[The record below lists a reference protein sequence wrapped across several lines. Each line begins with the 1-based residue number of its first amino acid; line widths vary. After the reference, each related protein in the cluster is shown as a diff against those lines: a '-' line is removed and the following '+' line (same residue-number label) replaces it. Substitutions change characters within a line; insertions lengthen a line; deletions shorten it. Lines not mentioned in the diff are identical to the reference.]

1 MQANQYALVDVF
13 MLAKMI
19 ELNMLEE
26 KAMMVGFN
34 TWMIQLSQP
43 QTQQQCGQL
52 NKVVPQKIKGS
63 FKGNQAR
70 MALFLGQ

>member
-1 MQANQYALVDVF
+1 MQVNQYALVDVF

-19 ELNMLEE
+19 ELNMVEE

-43 QTQQQCGQL
+43 QTQQPYGQL
-52 NKVVPQKIKGS
+52 NKVVPQKSKGFS
-63 FKGNQAR
+63 RGNQMP
-70 MALFLGQ
+70 MALFLVQ

>member
-19 ELNMLEE
+19 ELNVVEE
-26 KAMMVGFN
+26 KVMTIGFN

-43 QTQQQCGQL
+43 QIQQQCGQS
-52 NKVVPQKIKGS
+52 NKVVPQKSKGS
-63 FKGNQAR
+63 LGGNQAP

>member
-1 MQANQYALVDVF
+1 LQANQYALVDVF

-52 NKVVPQKIKGS
+52 NKVVPQK
-63 FKGNQAR
+63 FKRSLRGNQAP
-70 MALFLGQ
+70 MAIFLGE